1 LKKGFSIKMPEP
13 ITNMESMEKGRS
25 KSFRVIYI
33 FMNTFNSPSIK
44 AYLVALL
51 NMEIRMYNDKQLVH
65 TFKGED
71 IIAGMKYGVF
81 GREDGALVILYNRLG
96 LEVKILQRQFN
107 MSVKNLSIANL
118 IFKKTFSQASAQLQD
133 QDNSALNMPKKTKL
147 FIEQTQ
153 RERDQAPG
161 FPSSKIFQLNSHH

>member
-1 LKKGFSIKMPEP
+1 MPEP

-44 AYLVALL
+44 AYVVALL

-107 MSVKNLSIANL
+107 MSVLFKFFIYKLTLSRLFHKHQHN
-118 IFKKTFSQASAQLQD
+118 FK
-133 QDNSALNMPKKTKL
+133 
-147 FIEQTQ
+147 I
-153 RERDQAPG
+153 
-161 FPSSKIFQLNSHH
+161 KITVL